1 MLVDSHAHLQD
12 IQFSKDL
19 ALVIDRARLSGVEAV
34 ICISDRIE
42 SSHGAVRLATSFTGI
57 TASVGIHPHHADTWS
72 EQTSFELQVLAD
84 RPEVSAVGEIGLDH
98 HWPGYDGDRQIQC
111 FMEQALV
118 AAKLNKPIVV
128 HCRNAYETLIDL
140 LSSERTLPHH
150 GVIHCFGGTA
160 DQAARLI
167 GMGYYLGIGGSI
179 TYPSSDD
186 LRELVKATGL
196 ERILIETD
204 APYLPP
210 QIWKGYRNEPAFILD
225 TLKILASSAGVS
237 EIQAADQTRSNTTD
251 LFGLNQAFMQHAC
264 EKDPA
269 ISISGR
275 AEISL
280 TAGSSAKCHTV
291 DVITKSGPKP
301 MLDWDQLIGSA
312 REMKSQ
318 NRDVILNMDES
329 ALKKYKT
336 RLADLA
342 GLIDTLSI
350 HMPDVDRLCCEQG
363 QSWDFLADLTRECR
377 LLIPDIIIKA
387 PVGSKAGPATLKHLI
402 EKRLKVRF
410 MLVDFRDQELSMD
423 YSTPTET
430 HNHEKS

>member
-1 MLVDSHAHLQD
+1 
-12 IQFSKDL
+12 
-19 ALVIDRARLSGVEAV
+19 
-34 ICISDRIE
+34 
-42 SSHGAVRLATSFTGI
+42 
-57 TASVGIHPHHADTWS
+57 
-72 EQTSFELQVLAD
+72 
-84 RPEVSAVGEIGLDH
+84 
-98 HWPGYDGDRQIQC
+98 
-111 FMEQALV
+111 
-118 AAKLNKPIVV
+118 
-128 HCRNAYETLIDL
+128 
-140 LSSERTLPHH
+140 
-150 GVIHCFGGTA
+150 
-160 DQAARLI
+160 
-167 GMGYYLGIGGSI
+167 
-179 TYPSSDD
+179 
-186 LRELVKATGL
+186 
-196 ERILIETD
+196 
-204 APYLPP
+204 
-210 QIWKGYRNEPAFILD
+210 
-225 TLKILASSAGVS
+225 
-237 EIQAADQTRSNTTD
+237 
-251 LFGLNQAFMQHAC
+251 
-264 EKDPA
+264 
-269 ISISGR
+269 
-275 AEISL
+275 
-280 TAGSSAKCHTV
+280 
-291 DVITKSGPKP
+291 